1 LLALTF
7 GQSRRLAPSFGEIL
21 QALDRLTRFASSRAI
36 LNSLLSHPKKVA
48 TVIEEAASTIA
59 ATAEQPETR

>member
-1 LLALTF
+1 
-7 GQSRRLAPSFGEIL
+7 
-21 QALDRLTRFASSRAI
+21 
-36 LNSLLSHPKKVA
+36 LLSHPKKVA